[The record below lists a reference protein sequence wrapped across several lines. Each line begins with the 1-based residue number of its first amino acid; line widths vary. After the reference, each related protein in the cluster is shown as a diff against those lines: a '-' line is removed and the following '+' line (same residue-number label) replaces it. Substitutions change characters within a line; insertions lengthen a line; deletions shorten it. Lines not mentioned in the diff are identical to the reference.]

1 MLARRFAV
9 LLALI
14 TAFGISVASQQ
25 TPDTNASAELR
36 LAGVVR
42 TAEGASVPG
51 STLRVIQ
58 TSTGKAWVSWTD
70 ENGKF
75 DLPGMPSGHY
85 RVEVS
90 QIGFATATREFDLT
104 AESKAPIELK
114 LDVATLAALA
124 APPVPKESVSNAPSG
139 PPANETPKSSAP
151 NAFAT
156 PGTSTPQPSPG
167 SRAARNGAPSSP
179 GSGGPGRNGPP
190 FGGGDG
196 RQGGGQ
202 RSFQQVGLNGNGQDQ
217 NPAATSD
224 SGTTVPEQGPLG
236 QSSSSDAFLM
246 SGTVARGA
254 APDLSVMSY
263 GGPSQ
268 SDASQGG
275 PGGPGD
281 LGGGAGGF
289 GTFGGGGGP
298 GGPGG
303 GGGFGRP
310 GGGAVFIPRGGGGGR
325 GPAQRPGAQRGPQ
338 GVDALWGAQRVLRQR
353 INSIHYSF
361 YDTFADSALNARPYS
376 LKEADP
382 TKISSWNER
391 FGGNMGGPLKIP
403 HVYNGTEKTFFF
415 VNYELGWSRNPVD
428 QFATVP
434 TDAERSGNFAD
445 RSVQLYD
452 PSNGASWGSSIPT
465 TVTLNPTAVA
475 LQNYIPH
482 ANLSGLVNNYHLQT
496 RVPGATN
503 RININ
508 VMHTLSPKVHLQLS
522 YNLGNAHSHSFNSFP
537 DLESNADTRGQS
549 ATLGLTQNW
558 TKTFIHDSRLYYSRN
573 RSQTLNQFAFN
584 TDIAG
589 QLGINSS
596 NGGVSTNP
604 IDYGVPQLGFTNFSG
619 VNDRVPSLTR
629 NQTFRYVD
637 TFSILK
643 SKHTM
648 KSGFEIRRIQINQRT
663 DPTPRGSFTFDGLLT
678 AQIDSMTDKAVSG
691 TGFDFADFLL
701 GLPQATSERFGASST
716 YFRSWG
722 YAAYAQ
728 DDWHIVPRF
737 TLQYGLRYEAATP
750 PIEINNRIVNLLV
763 SSDFTQA
770 QCVTPVATAQ
780 CSGASTRALLHGDY
794 NNLSPRIGIA
804 WQPPGKWFTGR
815 NQTTVRAG
823 YGIFYNGSIYGQLDS
838 AMANQ
843 PPFAQA
849 QTRQTNT
856 TTQLTFGNA
865 FPPAT
870 SSQVSNTVAV
880 NPNYR
885 VGYAQIWNLSIERQ
899 LLSNTTL
906 ELTYTGTKGTDLDM
920 LLGFSQTP
928 VPGQTVTVQN
938 ALGFTYDT
946 FGASSNYNGLQVRL
960 QRRLTKGLMVNGTYT
975 FAKSVDNASSIGGG
989 GQVIVQDNNDLAAER
1004 GLSSFDVRQQ
1014 FRANYMYELPFGDRK
1029 RWATKGW
1036 ERSAFGDW
1044 RFSGSFAAQTGTP
1057 YTAQVANGSCSILG
1071 GVFSERADQVGD
1083 PNLPASERTT
1093 TQWFNTAAFTVPT
1106 GCTGNAARNTIT
1118 GPGLFTWNASL
1129 AKTVPFGRDGL
1140 RRLDFRLDTNNL
1152 LNHVNYSGISTLVNS
1167 ATFGSVTGGGAM
1179 RSMSFTTRVNF

>member
-1 MLARRFAV
+1 

-14 TAFGISVASQQ
+14 PVLGVSLAAQQ
-25 TPDTNASAELR
+25 APETNASAELH
-36 LAGVVR
+36 LTGVVR
-42 TAEGASVPG
+42 TAEGTPVPG

-58 TSTGKAWVSWTD
+58 TSTGKAWVSWTN

-75 DLPGMPSGHY
+75 DLPGLPSGHY

-90 QIGFATATREFDLT
+90 QLGFATATREFDLA
-104 AESKAPIELK
+104 AESKASVDLK
-114 LDVATLAALA
+114 LDVAALATLAAPL
-124 APPVPKESVSNAPSG
+124 VPKESASNAPAAS
-139 PPANETPKSSAP
+139 PANEPPKSAVP
-151 NAFAT
+151 DALATPT
-156 PGTSTPQPSPG
+156 PGTPTPQPSPG
-167 SRAARNGAPSSP
+167 SRTARNGAPSSP
-179 GSGGPGRNGPP
+179 GGGPGRNGPP
-190 FGGGDG
+190 FDGGGG
-196 RQGGGQ
+196 RQGGAQ

-217 NPAATSD
+217 NPAATND
-224 SGTTVPEQGPLG
+224 TATTVPDLGPLG

-263 GGPSQ
+263 GGPGQ
-268 SDASQGG
+268 VDASQGG
-275 PGGPGD
+275 PGD
-281 LGGGAGGF
+281 AGGGGF
-289 GTFGGGGGP
+289 VTYGGGGGP

-303 GGGFGRP
+303 GGGFGGP
-310 GGGAVFIPRGGGGGR
+310 GGGAVFIPRGGGR

-391 FGGNMGGPLKIP
+391 FGGNIGGPLKIP

-434 TDAERSGNFAD
+434 TDAERNGNFAD

-452 PSNGASWGSSIPT
+452 PSDSAPWGSSIPSA
-465 TVTLNPTAVA
+465 VTLNPAAVA
-475 LQNYIPH
+475 LLNYVPH
-482 ANLSGLVNNYHLQT
+482 ANLPGLVNNYHLQT
-496 RVPGATN
+496 RTPGATN
-503 RININ
+503 RINVN
-508 VMHTLSPKVHLQLS
+508 VLHTLSPKLHVQVSYSLS
-522 YNLGNAHSHSFNSFP
+522 NGHSHSFNGFP
-537 DLESNADTRGQS
+537 GLESNADTRGQS
-549 ATLGLTQNW
+549 VTLGLTQNW

-619 VNDRVPSLTR
+619 VNDPVPSLTR

-643 SKHTM
+643 TKHTM
-648 KSGFEIRRIQINQRT
+648 KTGFEIRRIETNQRT

-678 AQIDSMTDKAVSG
+678 AQIDSTTGKPISG

-701 GLPQATSERFGASST
+701 GLPQATSVRFGASST

-750 PIEINNRIVNLLV
+750 PIEINNYIVNLLV

-780 CSGASTRALLHGDY
+780 CSGASTRALLRSDY

-804 WQPPGKWFTGR
+804 WQPSGKWFTGR

-849 QTRQTNT
+849 QTRQTSA
-856 TTQLTFGNA
+856 TTQLTFGDA

-880 NPNYR
+880 NPSYR
-885 VGYAQIWNLSIERQ
+885 VGYAQIWNFSIERQ

-920 LLGFSQTP
+920 LLGFSQRA
-928 VPGQTVTVQN
+928 VPGQTGTVQN

-946 FGASSNYNGLQVRL
+946 FGASSNYNGLQIRL

-975 FAKSVDNASSIGGG
+975 FAKSFDNASSIGGG
-989 GQVIVQDNNDLAAER
+989 AQVIVQDNNDFAAER
-1004 GLSSFDVRQQ
+1004 GLSSFDVRHQL
-1014 FRANYMYELPFGDRK
+1014 RANYMYELPFGDRK

-1044 RFSGSFAAQTGTP
+1044 RFSGSVTARTGTP
-1057 YTAQVANGSCSILG
+1057 YTARVASGACSILG

-1083 PNLPASERTT
+1083 PNLPASERSTT
-1093 TQWFNTAAFTVPT
+1093 RWFNTAAFTVPT
-1106 GCTGNAARNTIT
+1106 KCIGDAARNTIT

-1129 AKTVPFGRDGL
+1129 AKTVPLGRDGL
-1140 RRLDFRLDTNNL
+1140 RRLDFRLDANNL
-1152 LNHVNYSGISTLVNS
+1152 LNHVNYSGISTIVNS
-1167 ATFGSVTGGGAM
+1167 ATFGSVTGAGAM
-1179 RSMSFTTRVNF
+1179 RSVSFTTRVNF